1 MRPSWSDAT
10 AGTVVASR
18 DGVTLDLP
26 VLKCGNCEELKLGVH
41 AGALALAALCCAYNA
56 AAWLVRRE
64 PHLAANTVLYAM
76 LIAWEQQH
84 VSRHM
89 EAIRHPSDA
98 VPSVAASEVSPPTPL
113 AA

>member
-1 MRPSWSDAT
+1 
-10 AGTVVASR
+10 
-18 DGVTLDLP
+18 VTLDLD

-41 AGALALAALCCAYNA
+41 AGALAIAAVCGAYNA

-64 PHLAANTVLYAM
+64 PHLAINTVLYLM

-84 VSRHM
+84 VSHHL
-89 EAIRHPSDA
+89 ETIRHPREANSLTA
-98 VPSVAASEVSPPTPL
+98 PSTPPASTL